1 MKLESKKVV
10 PDGWKMVALGD
21 VTQIVNGTT
30 PKSSVSEFWGGDIVW
45 ITPTDLGKLQQKE
58 IVNSDRTITHDGF
71 NSCGLTVVPVGTV
84 ILSSRAP
91 IGHLGIAKTDLCINQ
106 GCKALVPSEIIDSVF
121 LYYVLKQSVPQLQEL
136 GSGATFAE
144 VSKSQVEKFEI
155 PLPPLPEQKRIAAI
169 LTERL
174 AAVEPARK
182 ASEARLEAA
191 RALPA
196 AYLREVF
203 ESEEARGWHK
213 TRLGELIISSL
224 RTGISKPEKFDSGK
238 KCLTLSA
245 VRNGS
250 LLLDQVKSVDV
261 TDSEAARNGL
271 KAGVFY
277 VVRGNGNR
285 SLVGRGGIAPKQCD
299 GVIFPDLLFEVN
311 PNPNILLIEFLRWAW
326 DSQSVRSQIEEKAK
340 TAAGIYKINQQNL
353 ASIALPIPPLLIQ
366 KQVATVLSNKISKV
380 ADVQKMIFDELA
392 IVGAMS
398 ASYLRQAFSGLL

>member
-1 MKLESKKVV
+1 MNLNGEKTLPKGWRWV
-10 PDGWKMVALGD
+10 PLSEVAQ
-21 VTQIVNGTT
+21 VVNGTT
-30 PKSSVSEFWGGDIVW
+30 PQSSIPEYWGGDIVW
-45 ITPTDLGKLQQKE
+45 ITPTDLGKQSNRE
-58 IVNSDRTITHDGF
+58 IIRSERMITQAGF
-71 NSCGLTVVPVGTV
+71 DSCGLTIVPIDTV

-91 IGHLGIAKTDLCINQ
+91 IGHLGIAKTALCINQ
-106 GCKALVPSEIIDSVF
+106 GCKALIPRGLLNSVY
-121 LYYVLKQSVPQLQEL
+121 LYFALKQSVRQLQDI

-144 VSKSQVEKFEI
+144 ISKAQVERFKI

-174 AAVEPARK
+174 AAVERARK

-203 ESEEARGWHK
+203 ESGEARGWRK
-213 TRLGELIISSL
+213 IRLGELVKSPL
-224 RTGISKPEKFDSGK
+224 KTGISKPEKPDSEK

-261 TDSEAARNGL
+261 TDSEAERNEL

-285 SLVGRGGIAPKQCD
+285 SLVGRGGIAPKQCN

-311 PNPNILLIEFLRWAW
+311 PNPNILSIDFLRWAW

-340 TAAGIYKINQQNL
+340 TAAGIYKINQQNW
-353 ASIALPIPPLLIQ
+353 SC
-366 KQVATVLSNKISKV
+366 KFSC
-380 ADVQKMIFDELA
+380 DR
-392 IVGAMS
+392 
-398 ASYLRQAFSGLL
+398 LRIRSQSQLF

>member
-1 MKLESKKVV
+1 M
-10 PDGWKMVALGD
+10 
-21 VTQIVNGTT
+21 
-30 PKSSVSEFWGGDIVW
+30 
-45 ITPTDLGKLQQKE
+45 
-58 IVNSDRTITHDGF
+58 
-71 NSCGLTVVPVGTV
+71 
-84 ILSSRAP
+84 
-91 IGHLGIAKTDLCINQ
+91 
-106 GCKALVPSEIIDSVF
+106 
-121 LYYVLKQSVPQLQEL
+121 
-136 GSGATFAE
+136 
-144 VSKSQVEKFEI
+144 
-155 PLPPLPEQKRIAAI
+155 EQ
-169 LTERL
+169 
-174 AAVEPARK
+174 ARK

-203 ESEEARGWHK
+203 ESEEARGWYK
-213 TRLGELIISSL
+213 VRLGELVVSPL
-224 RTGISKPEKFDSGK
+224 RTGISKPEKPDSAK

-245 VRNGS
+245 VRNGA
-250 LLLDQVKSVDV
+250 LLLDQVKFIDV
-261 TDSEAARNGL
+261 IDTEARRNQI
-271 KAGVFY
+271 KAGAFY
-277 VVRGNGNR
+277 VVRGNGNK

-311 PNPNILLIEFLRWAW
+311 PNRSILLIEFLRWAW

-340 TAAGIYKINQQNL
+340 TAAGIYKINQQNS

>member
-1 MKLESKKVV
+1 MTVDTVCVPTSKMVELGKAATYINGKAFKPEQWSTEGLPIIRIENLNKTGAYFNYYSGDLEEKYLVKNGDLLVSWSASLDAFIWDRGNAALNQHIFKVV
-10 PDGWKMVALGD
+10 ENP
-21 VTQIVNGTT
+21 
-30 PKSSVSEFWGGDIVW
+30 
-45 ITPTDLGKLQQKE
+45 E
-58 IVNSDRTITHDGF
+58 IVDRGYLFFCLKAVMQEIRDQTH
-71 NSCGLTVVPVGTV
+71 
-84 ILSSRAP
+84 
-91 IGHLGIAKTDLCINQ
+91 
-106 GCKALVPSEIIDSVF
+106 
-121 LYYVLKQSVPQLQEL
+121 
-136 GSGATFAE
+136 GATMKHINKPE
-144 VSKSQVEKFEI
+144 FEAFKI

-174 AAVEPARK
+174 AAVEQARK